1 MVRDGRRWR
10 NADWHLSCELV
21 SGDKRKDAKPEFIM
35 QRSTLVAYALP
46 ALPLAALTLPLYVLV
61 PTFYTET
68 LGLSLASVGAALLFV
83 RMFDALNDPLI
94 GIISDRWQPAFG
106 RRRAMFALS
115 LPVTALAAWMLF
127 WPPDNPGPAHLIIWG
142 SLLSIGQTMALV
154 PYSAWGAEL
163 EGGYDARSRIAGY
176 REGLTLVGTLVAIA
190 LPFTIGITSSAG
202 VHGLAAMAIFV
213 ALALPALGLFAVW
226 RVPEPVNY
234 TKSRIA
240 LLPGLKALS
249 ANRPFM
255 RLIAAFF
262 LNGLANGIPATLFLY
277 FVSSV
282 LKAEAMR
289 GPLLFLY
296 FACGIAGVPLALY
309 LAKRFGKHR
318 AWCGAMLITC
328 LAFAFAPLLGPGDAP
343 YFAVISIV
351 TGLALGFD
359 LSLPASIQADV
370 IDIDTLHS
378 GEQRSGLYFAAWSL
392 STKLS
397 LALGVGLVFPI
408 LEFAGFNPNVPNSGS
423 PAALLT
429 LAALYAWVP
438 VALKLIAI
446 KLMWNFP
453 IDRAAQDQTRR
464 QIEAAA

>member
-1 MVRDGRRWR
+1 
-10 NADWHLSCELV
+10 
-21 SGDKRKDAKPEFIM
+21 M

-61 PTFYTET
+61 PTFYSET

-83 RMFDALNDPLI
+83 RIFDALNDPVI

-106 RRRAMFALS
+106 RRRAVFALS

-163 EGGYDARSRIAGY
+163 EGGYDARSRIAGF
-176 REGLTLVGTLVAIA
+176 REGFTLIGTLVAIA
-190 LPFTIGITSSAG
+190 LPFSIGIDFKEG
-202 VHGLAAMAIFV
+202 IHGLAAMAVFI
-213 ALALPALGLFAVW
+213 ALALPVFGIVAISS
-226 RVPEPVNY
+226 VPEPVNY
-234 TKSRIA
+234 TRQRIDFVH
-240 LLPGLKALS
+240 GIKALFS
-249 ANRPFM
+249 NRPFM

-282 LKAEAMR
+282 LGAEDMR

-309 LAKRFGKHR
+309 LAKRMGKHR
-318 AWCGAMLITC
+318 AWCWAMLITC
-328 LAFAFAPLLGPGDAP
+328 IAFGFAPLLGLGDVP
-343 YFAVISIV
+343 YFAIISAV

-359 LSLPASIQADV
+359 LSLPAAVQADV
-370 IDIDTLHS
+370 IDIDTLES

-397 LALGVGLVFPI
+397 LALGVGIVFPI
-408 LEFAGFNPNVPNSGS
+408 LGLAGFNP
-423 PAALLT
+423 AAAASSSASALFT
-429 LAALYAWVP
+429 LAALYAWAP
-438 VALKLIAI
+438 VLLKLIAI
-446 KLMWNFP
+446 ALMWNFP
-453 IDRAAQDQTRR
+453 IDRAAQDETRR
-464 QIEAAA
+464 RIEAAA

>member
-1 MVRDGRRWR
+1 
-10 NADWHLSCELV
+10 
-21 SGDKRKDAKPEFIM
+21 M
-35 QRSTLVAYALP
+35 QRSTLLAYALP

-61 PTFYTET
+61 PTFYSET
-68 LGLSLASVGAALLFV
+68 LGLSLASIGAALLFV
-83 RMFDALNDPLI
+83 RIFDALNDPLI
-94 GIISDRWQPAFG
+94 GIISDRWQPEFG
-106 RRRAMFALS
+106 RRRALFALS

-127 WPPDNPGPAHLIIWG
+127 WPPDNPGPAHLVIWG

-176 REGLTLVGTLVAIA
+176 RESLTLAGTLVAIA
-190 LPFTIGITSSAG
+190 LPFSIGITSRQG
-202 VHGLAAMAIFV
+202 VHGLAAMAIFI
-213 ALALPALGLFAVW
+213 AIALPVFGLFTVW

-240 LLPGLKALS
+240 FLPGLKAL
-249 ANRPFM
+249 AVNRPFT

-282 LKAEAMR
+282 LQAEAMR

-309 LAKRFGKHR
+309 LAKRIGKHR
-318 AWCGAMLITC
+318 AWCWAMLITC
-328 LAFAFAPLLGPGDAP
+328 LAFAAAPLLGPGDVP
-343 YFAVISIV
+343 IFAVISVI

-370 IDIDTLHS
+370 IDLDTLQS

-397 LALGVGLVFPI
+397 LAAGVGFVFPL
-408 LEFAGFNPNVPNSGS
+408 LELAGFDPKMPDTGS
-423 PAALLT
+423 QTALFT
-429 LAALYAWVP
+429 LAALYAWAP
-438 VALKLIAI
+438 VALKLAAIA
-446 KLMWNFP
+446 LMWNFP
-453 IDRAAQDQTRR
+453 LDRAAQDETRR
-464 QIEAAA
+464 RIEAS